1 MLADAQGPRKSSSV
15 QAWYRLA
22 AQKSGGFDGADFF
35 FLEAELGR
43 FLGGCWKDGLCRL
56 MDLDQLKMN
65 RSILDWLAGLLA
77 THPLTDPMLMLGKGS
92 TSTGM

>member
-1 MLADAQGPRKSSSV
+1 MPKGRAKAPV
-15 QAWYRLA
+15 YRLGTGLRRKKA
-22 AQKSGGFDGADFF
+22 ADLMVQIF